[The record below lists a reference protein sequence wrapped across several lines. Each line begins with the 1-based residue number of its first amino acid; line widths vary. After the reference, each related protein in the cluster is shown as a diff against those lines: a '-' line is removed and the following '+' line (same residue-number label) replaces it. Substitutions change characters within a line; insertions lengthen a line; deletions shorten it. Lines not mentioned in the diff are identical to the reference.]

1 MENIILASKSPRRNE
16 ILKKF
21 IEFERVSSD
30 INEIKDNDFPA
41 EITVMGLAY
50 EKGIKVAS
58 EHENSVVISAD
69 TIVEYNGELLGKP
82 KDRREAK
89 QMIEKLSGKTH
100 NVFTAYAIFKI
111 SENIKYVDF
120 EKSEVKFYNLS
131 EDDIE
136 KYLDTEEYVDK
147 AGAYGIQGY
156 GSLLV
161 DKINGDFFNIVRL
174 PISKIARDLKR
185 ILNINLWW

>member
-185 ILNINLWW
+185 ILNINLW